1 MDTCTSTPAL
11 GTQKTQKSGRPQRR
25 NEPAP
30 AAVALRRSFPPLL
43 PRLRLRHSAC
53 DEQGVQMT
61 ELETLS
67 VKDLRKRAADLGVS
81 EDAIEGARDGDQ
93 PKEDLIALIV
103 AKQSG
108 GGAAA
113 ALEAELAPLTLKELR
128 ARAAAEGVS
137 EDAIDDAR
145 HATATSPR
153 TTSSP

>member
-1 MDTCTSTPAL
+1 
-11 GTQKTQKSGRPQRR
+11 
-25 NEPAP
+25 
-30 AAVALRRSFPPLL
+30 
-43 PRLRLRHSAC
+43 
-53 DEQGVQMT
+53 MT

-145 HATATSPR
+145 DGDQPKDDLIALIVANR
-153 TTSSP
+153 TRGY